1 MQLNLVLGAGK
12 SGLSIA
18 KLLLEKGEA
27 VLIADDKLSKLP
39 EEFNQYPLCI
49 LYSRGLK
56 LDLAE
61 IEYKRVIK
69 SPGLPHTHPLV
80 DKLSQKYFMYSDIE
94 IAYEYAQDLTFVA
107 ITGSNG
113 KTTVTKFL
121 EHIGSPMIVSAG
133 NIGIPLSEVVLN
145 YENKIVALEL
155 SSFQLEGIKTFK
167 PKVATILNLS
177 PDHLDRYY
185 DVNGYYNTKLNVYK
199 NMSKED
205 TFILNTDDI
214 QLNKRIKNLNASVIE
229 ASLAYDK
236 EIHIDKGIVYFNEVE
251 LFKIRDLKVVGTH
264 NIFNAMIAASMAYV
278 LGIPVS
284 QIQKRVSSFK
294 GVEHRL
300 EFVLEK
306 EGVSY
311 FNDSKATNP
320 EATEVAL
327 RAFSHNNIHL
337 ILGGYDKQISFDVLK
352 SYQDKCKSIHAFGQT
367 KAKIKKLFNEA
378 IVSETLDEVIQKL
391 SPAKGDVVLFSPA
404 CASYD
409 QFDNYEQRGHRFKE
423 LIT

>member
-1 MQLNLVLGAGK
+1 
-12 SGLSIA
+12 
-18 KLLLEKGEA
+18 
-27 VLIADDKLSKLP
+27 
-39 EEFNQYPLCI
+39 
-49 LYSRGLK
+49 
-56 LDLAE
+56 
-61 IEYKRVIK
+61 
-69 SPGLPHTHPLV
+69 
-80 DKLSQKYFMYSDIE
+80 
-94 IAYEYAQDLTFVA
+94 
-107 ITGSNG
+107 
-113 KTTVTKFL
+113 
-121 EHIGSPMIVSAG
+121 
-133 NIGIPLSEVVLN
+133 
-145 YENKIVALEL
+145 
-155 SSFQLEGIKTFK
+155 
-167 PKVATILNLS
+167 
-177 PDHLDRYY
+177 
-185 DVNGYYNTKLNVYK
+185 
-199 NMSKED
+199 MSKED

-337 ILGGYDKQISFDVLK
+337 ILGGYDKQSAVL
-352 SYQDKCKSIHAFGQT
+352 
-367 KAKIKKLFNEA
+367 
-378 IVSETLDEVIQKL
+378 
-391 SPAKGDVVLFSPA
+391 
-404 CASYD
+404 
-409 QFDNYEQRGHRFKE
+409 
-423 LIT
+423 

>member
-1 MQLNLVLGAGK
+1 
-12 SGLSIA
+12 
-18 KLLLEKGEA
+18 
-27 VLIADDKLSKLP
+27 
-39 EEFNQYPLCI
+39 
-49 LYSRGLK
+49 
-56 LDLAE
+56 
-61 IEYKRVIK
+61 
-69 SPGLPHTHPLV
+69 
-80 DKLSQKYFMYSDIE
+80 
-94 IAYEYAQDLTFVA
+94 
-107 ITGSNG
+107 
-113 KTTVTKFL
+113 
-121 EHIGSPMIVSAG
+121 MIVSAG

-278 LGIPVS
+278 LGFPVS

-327 RAFSHNNIHL
+327 RAFSHNNIH
-337 ILGGYDKQISFDVLK
+337 
-352 SYQDKCKSIHAFGQT
+352 
-367 KAKIKKLFNEA
+367 
-378 IVSETLDEVIQKL
+378 
-391 SPAKGDVVLFSPA
+391 
-404 CASYD
+404 
-409 QFDNYEQRGHRFKE
+409 
-423 LIT
+423 